1 MVFRVEN
8 CHQYILTGLLLNKTK
23 VRNLQNKVI
32 PWKTAKKQ
40 NKEKTKGL
48 NNVSR
53 QSIYILICTHN
64 SDGLFVRYR

>member
-1 MVFRVEN
+1 MSSIHTNRFALK
-8 CHQYILTGLLLNKTK
+8 QKK
-23 VRNLQNKVI
+23 RNIQNKVI

-53 QSIYILICTHN
+53 KSIYILICTDN
-64 SDGLFVRYR
+64 SDGLL